1 MKINK
6 DWRIKKVDN
15 ENICIMLGFPLD
27 YYQKRLAKIG
37 FSGKDKIMLDA
48 GCGAGHWS
56 IAGSFLNKNVY
67 GIDLTPKYLD
77 YARALKKGLL
87 RQNLE
92 LAEGRIENLPYKD
105 DFFDYVIC
113 YSVWM
118 FTDKNKTLEEFYR
131 VLKPD
136 GRLYIGSIIGLS
148 WYPKLIF
155 KAIGLGDLNLLVSSA
170 KAIFKGI
177 ALKQKTVESLL
188 SKHRFDQVA
197 VGSDGQLG
205 ESSIKIKPIY
215 HGKILGIR
223 EVFEVLARKKAKKRK
238 I

>member
-136 GRLYIGSIIGLS
+136 GRLYIFSII
-148 WYPKLIF
+148 
-155 KAIGLGDLNLLVSSA
+155 
-170 KAIFKGI
+170 
-177 ALKQKTVESLL
+177 
-188 SKHRFDQVA
+188 
-197 VGSDGQLG
+197 
-205 ESSIKIKPIY
+205 
-215 HGKILGIR
+215 
-223 EVFEVLARKKAKKRK
+223 
-238 I
+238 